1 MGKSPGKWI
10 KKVLFG
16 KKGSKSAASAPNP
29 RQMNMKEEATVS
41 PKAEPVL
48 PSPDIHNDENAPRNI
63 SPIDD
68 SEKRRLEQA
77 AITAQAAIRGY
88 QAREKLHS
96 LEAITRLQAL
106 ARGHLVRRQAVATLQ
121 SVRGIIKIQ
130 ALVRGQRVRRS
141 IGSEIRE
148 REPHK
153 EIVSVGNLTF
163 EKVGRNISCYRPKIL
178 FGVIYSVN
186 GFKLLISSMPAA
198 MPLQLCYEPEEPNS
212 LSNWLNRWTLLQVL
226 GPHSQFKETI
236 GVTGS
241 SSLSVGTD
249 KARSRGSV
257 SRITS
262 SDNDNG
268 LKRSVPESERN
279 KVKLKKVTKDPVK
292 SIQEHPQNGTK
303 KVLRNPKKVSKPLV
317 ETSVKAVAGSER
329 RKHSIGKSSKSDIS
343 EGISNPVEK
352 VIEVSEKAESKPSDV
367 EISQE
372 LPAEGTDSKLDN
384 HSYAPLQPSE
394 TPVQQKEEVTP
405 VQQKE
410 EVTPVQTKEELTLV
424 DEEIK
429 KKNALINDENKKASM
444 RRASLP
450 AKHDYLE
457 KDIHSTPRVPS
468 YMAATESAKAKL
480 RAQASP
486 NFDQDDA
493 EKYALRRR
501 HSLPS
506 SNSGKF
512 GSSPRMHKLI
522 QASIK
527 GGMRGD
533 RSLMSSRDSSD
544 SRVIQ
549 AEWKR

>member
-16 KKGSKSAASAPNP
+16 KKGSKSAASAPIP
-29 RQMNMKEEATVS
+29 RQMNMPILGTSASTKENLPIKKEEATVS

-96 LEAITRLQAL
+96 LETITRLQAL

-153 EIVSVGNLTF
+153 EIDDQCLSSFGNIGSQRTEMLLKTAFVG
-163 EKVGRNISCYRPKIL
+163 K
-178 FGVIYSVN
+178 
-186 GFKLLISSMPAA
+186 LISSMPAA

-249 KARSRGSV
+249 RARSRGSV

-317 ETSVKAVAGSER
+317 ETSVKTVAGSER

-343 EGISNPVEK
+343 EVISNPVEK

-367 EISQE
+367 EISLE
-372 LPAEGTDSKLDN
+372 LPAEEGTDSKLDN
-384 HSYAPLQPSE
+384 HSHAPLQPSE

-410 EVTPVQTKEELTLV
+410 EVTLV
-424 DEEIK
+424 DEEVK
-429 KKNALINDENKKASM
+429 KRDALITDENKKASM